1 MLKRIG
7 IGRIAS
13 LSAMAPKRAKEAG
26 QGGKATKR
34 TKTAATAPNA
44 VTDVEDIASFEATEV
59 AQASG
64 TASASHATPAC
75 ISAVA
80 LTCALSACY
89 PSLSQIR
96 SSLLEWYDK
105 NHRTLP
111 WRRNTHSQLT
121 AAVVAAAAADGSF
134 PAPAELPQNEFIY
147 YVWVCEIM
155 SQQVRKLSLAGW

>member
-7 IGRIAS
+7 IGRVAS

-34 TKTAATAPNA
+34 TKTVASAPNA

-59 AQASG
+59 AQARGS
-64 TASASHATPAC
+64 ASASPASRLHFC
-75 ISAVA
+75 HR
-80 LTCALSACY
+80 LHLCMPCH

-111 WRRNTHSQLT
+111 WRRNAHSQLT

-134 PAPAELPQNEFIY
+134 PAPAELPRNEFIY